1 MKLGTTL
8 AIVIFVLVAALHLYR
23 VVAGLPVI
31 IGEWSAPMWVS
42 YVGTIVPLAVAFL
55 LWKGK

>member
-8 AIVIFVLVAALHLYR
+8 AILIFIAVALLHLYR
-23 VVAGLPVI
+23 VITGGAFVFGQWTI
-31 IGEWSAPMWVS
+31 PMWVS
-42 YVGTIVPLAVAFL
+42 YLGTIVPLVIAFL

>member
-23 VVAGLPVI
+23 VVAGIPVT
-31 IGEWSAPMWVS
+31 IGESPVPMWAS
-42 YVGTIVPLAVAFL
+42 YLGTVVPLIVAFL